1 MSQLAK
7 LLIASALLATTAA
20 SIAQNTGASNSMTMP
35 AGSAGNAGTVITPM
49 VNPNAAGMPPDSG
62 AAGASGTAGA
72 TAAGTTSGTTSAGAA
87 ASGAS
92 ATGATAAST
101 SADPYV
107 QKREADAIA
116 KKEYK
121 AKKKAAKAEYKH
133 EKAAAKSDMKMEKR
147 ESTADRNSAIAADP
161 AKTVVP
167 GQQNNLGK

>member
-20 SIAQNTGASNSMTMP
+20 GIAQNTGASNSMT
-35 AGSAGNAGTVITPM
+35 TPM
-49 VNPNAAGMPPDSG
+49 VSPNAAGMPSDSG
-62 AAGASGTAGA
+62 AAGASGTTGTTATGTTGMPGAGA
-72 TAAGTTSGTTSAGAA
+72 TTGTTSTGAA
-87 ASGAS
+87 ASGTS

-107 QKREADAIA
+107 QKREADAAA

-133 EKAAAKSDMKMEKR
+133 EKAAAKSNMKMEKR
-147 ESTADRNSAIAADP
+147 ETTAERNSAIAADP

-167 GQQNNLGK
+167 GQQNNPLGK